1 MTHRV
6 SMIINRDE
14 SLRLV
19 RLHVSKENNV
29 KHMIAVGAAMKRVAL
44 RLGEDHEKWE
54 IVGILHDIDFEI
66 CSGPADH
73 TIKAEEMLLETVDRE
88 VVEAIQAHNYE
99 NTKVPV
105 DTTLKKALLA
115 CDAVSGLVIAC
126 ALVMPSKSLAEVR
139 PETVM
144 KKHNSKDFARNVNRD
159 RIAMCGGL
167 GITLEEFL
175 SLSLEGMKAVS
186 NELGL

>member
-6 SMIINRDE
+6 SMTMNRDE

-66 CSGPADH
+66 CSGPADR
-73 TIKAEEMLLETVDRE
+73 TIKAKEMLLETVDRE

-139 PETVM
+139 PETLM

-167 GITLEEFL
+167 GITLKEFL